1 MVERTLFEHGD
12 GEELARS
19 RAGRGLNP
27 FALQHRRGGLFSS
40 ARSDPRVLLHLR
52 RLGARGEARIDL
64 RLANVRTRDIRAL
77 CTVLPAGVSR
87 AGRPLELE
95 TRLRLRDRGVIQ
107 PITMRQEWRCLRD
120 RNGEF
125 TGIRP
130 ILRKPL
136 TVRPGL
142 AMRCGRCACRPRPAR
157 RPSASRSPTGAARDP
172 VRVVSSL
179 WNLRITAAAGG
190 PPRSMRLR
198 ELPARRSRTVRLT
211 VRLPR
216 GARRRACVQVAVS
229 ADSAGS
235 VRARRCVRRA
245 GPVRFTG

>member
-1 MVERTLFEHGD
+1 M
-12 GEELARS
+12 
-19 RAGRGLNP
+19 
-27 FALQHRRGGLFSS
+27 
-40 ARSDPRVLLHLR
+40 
-52 RLGARGEARIDL
+52 
-64 RLANVRTRDIRAL
+64 
-77 CTVLPAGVSR
+77 LPAGVSR

-120 RNGEF
+120 RKGEF

-142 AMRCGRCACRPRPAR
+142 AMRLRPLRVPAAAGSATVR
-157 RPSASRSPTGAARDP
+157 VTLANRRRARPS
-172 VRVVSSL
+172 RVVSSL

>member
-1 MVERTLFEHGD
+1 MR
-12 GEELARS
+12 
-19 RAGRGLNP
+19 
-27 FALQHRRGGLFSS
+27 
-40 ARSDPRVLLHLR
+40 LHLR
-52 RLGARGEARIDL
+52 RLGARGEAQVDL

-107 PITMRQEWRCLRD
+107 PITMRQNWRCRRD
-120 RNGEF
+120 RKDEF

-136 TVRPGL
+136 TARPGL
-142 AMRCGRCACRPRPAR
+142 AMRLRPLRVPASASSATVR
-157 RPSASRSPTGAARDP
+157 VTLANRRRARPS
-172 VRVVSSL
+172 RVVSSL

-190 PPRSMRLR
+190 APRSMRLR

-216 GARRRACVQVAVS
+216 GARRRACVQVARLRRQRR
-229 ADSAGS
+229 
-235 VRARRCVRRA
+235 VRARPALRQEGRPGALHGLSRWPQACAPPSVRRSSL
-245 GPVRFTG
+245 GRGCP